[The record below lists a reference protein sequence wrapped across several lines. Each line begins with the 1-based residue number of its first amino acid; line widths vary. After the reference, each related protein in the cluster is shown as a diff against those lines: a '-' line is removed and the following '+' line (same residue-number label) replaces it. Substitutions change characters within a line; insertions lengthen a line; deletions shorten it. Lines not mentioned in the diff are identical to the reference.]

1 MESVPF
7 VCQLRDRRM
16 AAASDKRTNIWTKV
30 FGLSAEEKRGALE
43 QSNCRVSGSVF
54 SSWVFSLT
62 CSCCRRIFLLFFI
75 LLCYWEAAFLS
86 INLRRTGK
94 ITHTQKGPDSWVFS
108 GKKKERKC
116 SESFGCWKFNDIED
130 LRFPYYFPWKCWKG
144 KIFKKKK
151 RKPAAAAG

>member
-75 LLCYWEAAFLS
+75 LLCYWESAFLS

-108 GKKKERKC
+108 GKKEKENVQSLLAAENLMTLKTFV
-116 SESFGCWKFNDIED
+116 SPII
-130 LRFPYYFPWKCWKG
+130 FPENVEREKSL
-144 KIFKKKK
+144 KKKK